1 MFPKTGGHPDSLPQG
16 AGKAALTLWGAE
28 YPWFEAPRAGAG
40 NAVSSGRLMQNMV
53 LRDGPRL
60 KLVPLAAWGLTC
72 LMGLA
77 IAANAMFNQ
86 PDTGRAQLA
95 DIGGTSRMEVDAPDQ
110 GGRTIQLK
118 YDPVVE
124 NVQRELAAAG
134 YYKGPIDGVIGR
146 KTRQAI
152 AAYQAAV
159 GIEPD
164 GKPTS
169 DLVEHIKFTREV
181 SEASLFTG
189 SIEPDPDAE
198 ARARIRRVQTGLA
211 ELAYLPGEING
222 EMNSQT
228 RDAIVSFQKDHK
240 LPETGEVTDDLIA
253 ELNKTSG
260 ETAVTAQ

>member
-1 MFPKTGGHPDSLPQG
+1 M
-16 AGKAALTLWGAE
+16 
-28 YPWFEAPRAGAG
+28 R
-40 NAVSSGRLMQNMV
+40 NMV
-53 LRDGPRL
+53 LKVSPRL
-60 KLVPLAAWGLTC
+60 KVVPLAAWVLTGL
-72 LMGLA
+72 MSLA
-77 IAANAMFNQ
+77 IAGNAFFNQ

-95 DIGGTSRMEVDAPDQ
+95 DIGGSSRMEVDAPDQ
-110 GGRTIQLK
+110 NGGRTIQLK

-152 AAYQAAV
+152 AAYQEAV

-164 GKPTS
+164 GKPTA

-189 SIEPDPDAE
+189 SITPDPDAE
-198 ARARIRRVQTGLA
+198 ARARVRRVQTGLA
-211 ELAYLPGEING
+211 ELAYTPGEING

-228 RDAIVSFQKDHK
+228 RDAIVSFQRDHK
-240 LPETGEVTDDLIA
+240 LPQTGEVTDELIA
-253 ELNKTSG
+253 ELGKTSG
-260 ETAVTAQ
+260 ESAMTAQ